1 MSCSIIITS
10 TSSKAL
16 QQYNMT
22 ELELWLKNA
31 DANSFFDG
39 LTAIEAKT
47 LKDYLHGK
55 LSPKKAA
62 SDFVQNFDLETIR
75 NPSFQGHLEYL
86 SAIAY
91 DISDP
96 RGQMKVVKLVV
107 AIRNLRY
114 GMNKGWHSKRE
125 MDLRKTTDL
134 HSVLA
139 EFAESLADDQDSNY
153 FYPWILPSEVIH
165 ADNEF

>member
-1 MSCSIIITS
+1 
-10 TSSKAL
+10 
-16 QQYNMT
+16 MT

-31 DANSFFDG
+31 HVNSFFDG
-39 LTAIEAKT
+39 LTATEAKT

-75 NPSFQGHLEYL
+75 NQSFQGHLEYL
-86 SAIAY
+86 SAIAC

-114 GMNKGWHSKRE
+114 GMKKGWHSKRE

-134 HSVLA
+134 PGVLA

-153 FYPWILPSEVIH
+153 FYPWILPPEVTH